1 VSTFVETS
9 QTESIPRASR
19 VPSLAVLRRP
29 LAGGVLWIA
38 ALGGLL
44 AGIVAINVAVLRL
57 NVQLDELGREK
68 VQLQADAARLESQLS
83 SAGAAVR
90 IEREAEDRLGFIAA
104 DPAATT
110 YVRVAP
116 EGK

>member
-1 VSTFVETS
+1 MSTFVETS
-9 QTESIPRASR
+9 RTESIPRASR